1 MAAAAVAAVPEVAAA
16 VAAQPS
22 PLAAPSS
29 LYVGDLE
36 RDVTEA
42 QLFEVF
48 SQVRGGAE
56 GGGRREL
63 SAPPAPT
70 RACAPAGNCSHPPL
84 PPLVRPQIGPVAS
97 IRVCRDAVTRRS
109 LGYAY
114 VNYNSALDAQA
125 GGCALEG
132 CCRVRERACARGRAW
147 ACMPCS
153 PPSCPAPSTPTA
165 IRPPGGLM
173 AGEGHMRAP
182 PRHLT
187 RSSLS
192 PQPRPRCST
201 PHPAQPTAP
210 STPSTT
216 TSSTASPSASCGRTA
231 TPPSASPAWATSSSR
246 CAGERASGS
255 PHPAT
260 PFDHPPTRPPP

>member
-132 CCRVRERACARGRAW
+132 CCRAR
-147 ACMPCS
+147 MPS
-153 PPSCPAPSTPTA
+153 PPSCPAPSTTTTIQGTWWQERGA
-165 IRPPGGLM
+165 H
-173 AGEGHMRAP
+173 ARA
-182 PRHLT
+182 
-187 RSSLS
+187 
-192 PQPRPRCST
+192 
-201 PHPAQPTAP
+201 PTAP
-210 STPSTT
+210 HTLLSQP
-216 TSSTASPSASCGRTA
+216 P
-231 TPPSASPAWATSSSR
+231 TPPPLL
-246 CAGERASGS
+246 
-255 PHPAT
+255 
-260 PFDHPPTRPPP
+260 RPPPRAADRALDALNYHVINGKPIRIMWSHRDPSFRKSGLGNIFIKVRRRASERKPSPRDAL